1 MVISCQ
7 VLTRFSSVFL
17 AFLLAGSLL
26 WGPCAAC
33 AAAPLKVSGHE
44 CCHPENCKMPAPKQP
59 AAKVCPNLALAPV
72 SQHSVSVPQAA
83 VPVVPVVV
91 LEAPAVAPLARPSFV
106 KSDPSPPGLYL
117 LNSVL
122 LV

>member
-1 MVISCQ
+1 V
-7 VLTRFSSVFL
+7 VTKFSSVFL

-33 AAAPLKVSGHE
+33 AAAPVEASGHG
-44 CCHPENCKMPAPKQP
+44 CCGHHPGNCKTPAPNQP
-59 AAKVCPNLALAPV
+59 GAEVCPNLAL
-72 SQHSVSVPQAA
+72 
-83 VPVVPVVV
+83 VPVIDHQVSTPQVAPPALPVIVA
-91 LEAPAVAPLARPSFV
+91 EAPAVAPLERPSTV
-106 KSDPSPPGLYL
+106 KSAPSPPGLYL

>member
-1 MVISCQ
+1 M
-7 VLTRFSSVFL
+7 LARFFSAFL

-33 AAAPLKVSGHE
+33 AAAPLKATGHG
-44 CCHPENCKMPAPKQP
+44 CCAHHTGNCKMPAPKQP
-59 AAKVCPNLALAPV
+59 AAKICPNLALVPT
-72 SQHSVSVPQAA
+72 SHHDSNVPQLASPA
-83 VPVVPVVV
+83 VAITV
-91 LEAPAVAPLARPSFV
+91 EAPAVAVAAPVRAVDVNL
-106 KSDPSPPGLYL
+106 DTSPPGIYL

>member
-1 MVISCQ
+1 M
-7 VLTRFSSVFL
+7 LTRFSSVFL

-33 AAAPLKVSGHE
+33 AAAPLKTAGHG
-44 CCHPENCKMPAPKQP
+44 CCHPSNCRMPSPKQP
-59 AAKVCPNLALAPV
+59 AAKVCPNLALVPA
-72 SQHSVSVPQAA
+72 SHQVSVPQAA
-83 VPVVPVVV
+83 SPALPVIVA
-91 LEAPAVAPLARPSFV
+91 EAPAVAPLARPSSL

>member
-1 MVISCQ
+1 
-7 VLTRFSSVFL
+7 VLTRFSSVFV
-17 AFLLAGSLL
+17 AVLLVGSLL

-33 AAAPLKVSGHE
+33 AVAPLQASGHG
-44 CCHPENCKMPAPKQP
+44 CCHPSKCRMPAPKQP

-72 SQHSVSVPQAA
+72 SYHKVSVPQSAA
-83 VPVVPVVV
+83 PALAVTTA
-91 LEAPAVAPLARPSFV
+91 EAPAVAVVPLARPSAV
-106 KSDPSPPGLYL
+106 KSGPSPPALYL

>member
-1 MVISCQ
+1 M
-7 VLTRFSSVFL
+7 LTRFSSVFL

-33 AAAPLKVSGHE
+33 AAAPLNASGHG
-44 CCHPENCKMPAPKQP
+44 CCRHHSGNCKTPAPNQP
-59 AAKVCPNLALAPV
+59 GTKVCPNLAL
-72 SQHSVSVPQAA
+72 
-83 VPVVPVVV
+83 VPVIDHQASAPQVAPPAIPAM
-91 LEAPAVAPLARPSFV
+91 LAEAPAVAPLERPSAV